1 MIFSN
6 HSCNPNIG
14 VQAQIVF
21 VALGRIVAGE
31 ELTHDWATTE
41 LLELTHL
48 LIVQAG
54 DGEGEMLEAAGYSP
68 LVNSL
73 DGKRFGQ
80 KGFTPPFDWLQH
92 HHGWFELIQTV
103 SNDGFAFVIFV
114 PDRDGIDPE
123 LRRLCRK
130 YAE

>member
-1 MIFSN
+1 MLSYNEAAAIAAAPTN
-6 HSCNPNIG
+6 APVDAHLKKLLADR
-14 VQAQIVF
+14 V
-21 VALGRIVAGE
+21 
-31 ELTHDWATTE
+31 HDWAATE